1 MAASSWR
8 RLLAS
13 RLVVLFRGFRP
24 LSYTVNLVPM
34 RLDLQRK
41 HKNRLKWS
49 DVVCVCV
56 SIGMVEKNKNIPSVS
71 LMTNPSRYYY
81 MMVKYTTMS

>member
-13 RLVVLFRGFRP
+13 KLVVLFTGFRP

-34 RLDLQRK
+34 RLDLQSKTDGR
-41 HKNRLKWS
+41 RG
-49 DVVCVCV
+49 VCD
-56 SIGMVEKNKNIPSVS
+56 N
-71 LMTNPSRYYY
+71 
-81 MMVKYTTMS
+81 

>member
-13 RLVVLFRGFRP
+13 KLVVLFTGFRP

-34 RLDLQRK
+34 RLDLQSK
-41 HKNRLKWS
+41 T
-49 DVVCVCV
+49 DGGVCA
-56 SIGMVEKNKNIPSVS
+56 ITDNK
-71 LMTNPSRYYY
+71 M
-81 MMVKYTTMS
+81 